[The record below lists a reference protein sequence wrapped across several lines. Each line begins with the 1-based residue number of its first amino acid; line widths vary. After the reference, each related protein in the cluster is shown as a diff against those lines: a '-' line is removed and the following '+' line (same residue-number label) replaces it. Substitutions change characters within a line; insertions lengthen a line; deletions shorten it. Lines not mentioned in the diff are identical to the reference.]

1 MRNGFGA
8 AHAARY
14 NGGMS
19 KRHALLTSAFATV
32 ASLGVMIACGG
43 TGDGSEFGASGGASG
58 ASGGTSGAS
67 GSSSFGGTSSSGEGG
82 ASSGDGG
89 NCNAPVDMY
98 IMFDKS
104 GSMGNDCNVGATTNS
119 KWCRGI
125 NALAGYFKSAGATGQ
140 SAALQFFPFDNHQ
153 DSQCGTGTG
162 YDKPALPAADFTTLP
177 SNSFEAILNSTDPDG
192 ETPTEAAIRG
202 LTKFTAANRRPGKVT
217 IGILITDGNPNGCN
231 EDLGDLSNLLD
242 AHFKA
247 TTVRTYVI
255 GMQGADFA
263 KIEQIAQGG
272 GTPTHPDKV
281 GTLNDACGNGT
292 NPCKHWN
299 VGDGDPAAFIA
310 ALAAIQESADGCK
323 PGGGTVNPPK

>member
-1 MRNGFGA
+1 
-8 AHAARY
+8 
-14 NGGMS
+14 MS
-19 KRHALLTSAFATV
+19 KRALATSALVGV
-32 ASLGVMIACGG
+32 ASVCVMIACGG
-43 TGDGSEFGASGGASG
+43 AGDGSEFGGSSGSSG
-58 ASGGTSGAS
+58 DGTSGS
-67 GSSSFGGTSSSGEGG
+67 NGSSSFGGTSGSSGEGG
-82 ASSGDGG
+82 ASSSGDGG

-104 GSMGNDCNVGATTNS
+104 GSMGNDCNIGATTNS

-140 SAALQFFPFDNHQ
+140 SAALQFFPFDNHN

-162 YDKPALPAADFTTLP
+162 YDKPAIPTADFTTLP
-177 SNSFEAILNSTDPDG
+177 STSFEAILNSTKPGG

-217 IGILITDGNPNGCN
+217 IGILVTDGNPNGCN

-247 TTVRTYVI
+247 TTIRTYVI
-255 GMQGADFA
+255 GMQGADFG
-263 KIEQIAQGG
+263 KIEQIAAGG
-272 GTPTHPDKV
+272 GTPAHPDKV
-281 GTLNDACGNGT
+281 GTLNDACGNGAG
-292 NPCKHWN
+292 PCKHWN